1 MDVKE
6 KLKNLP
12 SNPGVYLMKDSRN
25 EVIYVGKA
33 KNLQNRVRSY
43 FQKTGDGRAL
53 VGHLVPLVSDIDC
66 VITDTEKEA
75 LILENNLIKQFKP
88 RFNVNFCDDK
98 TYVSVKI
105 DMTKKFPYPE
115 VVREV
120 KKDGALYFG
129 PYSSARAVRETLRY
143 INSIYP
149 IRKCSEST
157 FHGRK
162 RPCLYH
168 QIGKCLGPCCDLV
181 DEKAYKEM
189 LQEVILV
196 LKGKN
201 EELIRVLKEKMK
213 QEADAKRYEKAAQ
226 IRDRINAITETIE
239 KQKIRSLTF
248 IDRDV
253 FGYYKEG
260 KDVLIEAMFI
270 RSGNLENVASYNFS
284 TGYNTAEEIFCAFLN
299 QFYSYTRF
307 IPKEVIIP
315 VETEDAQLLEGW
327 LSDLKGEKVSVIFPR
342 RGDKLSLVK
351 LAQKNAENAFRAR
364 FITKE
369 DHQQAL
375 NSLKERLQLTNI
387 PERIECFDISNIR
400 GKLAVGSMVTF
411 KNGVPDKSGYKR
423 FKIKTVLQSDDYAM
437 MEEVLTRRYTKAIKD
452 DDLPDLTVVDGGKGQ
467 LGIATKVF
475 RELGVEGVDIV
486 ALAKGRNQ
494 KDGRG
499 VLQYAPTNS
508 ERIYTTNKAEPIVL
522 PLDSSE
528 LLLLDRIRDEAH
540 RFAISYHKKLRQR
553 QYYVSPLDKIPGIG
567 AVRKKSLMRHFGN
580 IENIRQA
587 SVEQLKEAKHISEKQ
602 ATLIYNYFHSP
613 LTLILSPKGRG

>member
-1 MDVKE
+1 
-6 KLKNLP
+6 
-12 SNPGVYLMKDSRN
+12 
-25 EVIYVGKA
+25 
-33 KNLQNRVRSY
+33 
-43 FQKTGDGRAL
+43 GDGRAL